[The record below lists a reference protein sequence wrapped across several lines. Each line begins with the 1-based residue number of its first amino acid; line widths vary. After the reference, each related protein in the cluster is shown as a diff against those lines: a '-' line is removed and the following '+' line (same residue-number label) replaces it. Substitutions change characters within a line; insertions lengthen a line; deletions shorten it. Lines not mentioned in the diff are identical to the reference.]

1 METTIEIFQQ
11 FKSDWKIASDDPHD
25 VHNAQDE
32 VFEKYGEYIN
42 GNPELM
48 ELIEEFINKNLFN
61 IE

>member
-11 FKSDWKIASDDPHD
+11 FKSDWKIASDDTHD